1 LSCSFYDVVSDGKKY
16 VWGAVSRGV
25 PKIDVFDIDT
35 GATVGSFETCNT
47 PRDIEYHPLR
57 DEIWVRCSGTNSEE
71 VHDETETYIDVFSVT
86 SPGVDTVANVLLTSN
101 STLSAY
107 GYSVIENSLGDVG
120 YSTVWNQ
127 NKLYKIDLSEKKVL
141 STFEVPLAYGMYEV
155 AYSGKNQHIFLRASV
170 CCSCGFVGADNEDC
184 GRYGSSNVTITTG
197 PSA

>member
-1 LSCSFYDVVSDGKKY
+1 MSCSFYDVVSDGKKY

-101 STLSAY
+101 SMYPQRLW
-107 GYSVIENSLGDVG
+107 ILGHREQ
-120 YSTVWNQ
+120 SWRRWIFHR
-127 NKLYKIDLSEKKVL
+127 LESEQAL
-141 STFEVPLAYGMYEV
+141 QDRP
-155 AYSGKNQHIFLRASV
+155 Q
-170 CCSCGFVGADNEDC
+170 
-184 GRYGSSNVTITTG
+184 
-197 PSA
+197 